1 MSSFEGVQNEVT
13 GSQGSPAD
21 LWRVQLGTGELRV
34 MTLDALDDAFQ
45 AGTIDEHTPVLAPGS
60 TVWTK
65 LADAAGLDT
74 SDSPPESAGD
84 INDAN
89 APSVAP
95 LAVSIATDSTGD
107 VTPYSQRPPTDFG
120 DLDRLAVDDE
130 AAFKPKKGRI
140 FAVVGIAVL
149 FVGGLGFAATRVG
162 NIGSAMTLSM
172 ENKAKA
178 AAQAPPPAAGVDLS
192 AADIRARALTEEQK
206 ARLADFDKS
215 QAAALAAKEEQRR
228 KDRPPPPPVRNKGPR
243 DKGAPFSNGGNK
255 FDPLNGAL

>member
-1 MSSFEGVQNEVT
+1 MSSYEGVQNEVT
-13 GSQGSPAD
+13 SSHGSPAD

-65 LADAAGLDT
+65 LADAAGLDS
-74 SDSPPESAGD
+74 SDSGESS
-84 INDAN
+84 DAN

-95 LAVSIATDSTGD
+95 LAVSIASESTGD
-107 VTPYSQRPPTDFG
+107 VTPYSQRPPVDFG

-206 ARLADFDKS
+206 ARLADFDKA